1 MKGVGR
7 VFFWPQAGKRLE
19 KIAFQPLENHRENVE
34 TLLQLW
40 TREGEFAVDEATHQ
54 RLLGAAEHHDWGK
67 PQTFRIVPPKGN
79 GGWSY
84 SFAGHRFRLPEG
96 LNDPYARAIERGH
109 HDYSTP
115 EVVQAAYQ
123 LMAQERQGLDPD
135 TVRRRF
141 ASDLYT
147 YQMCDQIEAE
157 LSSRIWAGEARET
170 PFLAFEVSPRGV
182 QSQKL
187 PFPYGTE
194 PLEFQLDP
202 FPFANPP
209 VLTFRFQVHELPKEW
224 QWDGSLA
231 EAERARTLE
240 GLALNEAQE
249 VVVTVRLVP
258 IALEVRADEA
268 AIAGDCE
275 AMYRSATG
283 FKPNALQREV
293 WNRLNGSD
301 DALLL
306 MAPTGSGKTEAATLP
321 LLARNRRVVLVLPA
335 KALLEDHRV
344 RFESILSNLSRVS
357 RRTYRLIVD
366 TGDRMEY
373 GLFSDGQSKTSPK
386 RHLYRGDLIL
396 TTLDKLL
403 YRYFGYD
410 PERKSYTYPLRLG
423 QPSTA
428 FVFDEAHTYE
438 GTAFTN
444 FSRLLEALYLRSHPL
459 VVMTATLPKDHQ
471 ESLGKGF
478 SLLDFTEAQQAK
490 ALEEEMGRG
499 PYAGQ
504 RKLIFLEEEAPTEVF
519 EVHKAARRRTLL
531 RELNTVWTGSERVI
545 LSLDRVK
552 DAAEVYR
559 ELKQA
564 RLSNLSPLAAPTR
577 EALCHANLFLYHG
590 RLDPEW
596 RRWIY
601 ARVRELDK
609 EERPYVL
616 VSTSA
621 IEVGVDLNATHLI
634 TEICAPEALVQRAGR
649 VNRRGTVAG
658 AEVRVV
664 GSSIPEYLNPFGE
677 DGESLGRYTELLRE
691 LGALGPEEARRLIAV
706 YPRPILQDPRA
717 EVAFRLLSRYVYDYR
732 LEYKPLHELGF
743 IATRSW
749 EPTLTV
755 VVRED
760 EEDPWEVEVPVG
772 RLSYGSKQ
780 ADLASR
786 PEEAKNWRL
795 EVYRVHRDADKSLEG
810 RWERL
815 TSWGDLYRGRYRLVF
830 QGDWARTYQRDEG
843 LVELPRI
850 FRRERWS
857 SDPPLRVRLRTW
869 LYEEEGTEGAFYYSE
884 ENLGRGKGKR
894 QGRPIVLCYLADTAL
909 EDS

>member
-7 VFFWPQAGKRLE
+7 VFFWPQAGRRLE
-19 KIAFQPLENHRENVE
+19 KIAFQPLENHRENVK

-40 TREGEFAVDEATHQ
+40 IREGEFAADEATYE

-67 PQTFRIVPPKGN
+67 PQTFRIVPPEGN

-84 SFAGHRFRLPEG
+84 SFKGHRFRLPEG

-115 EVVQAAYQ
+115 EVVRAAYQ
-123 LMAQERQGLDPD
+123 LMEQEHQGLDPD

-141 ASDLYT
+141 ASDLYI

-157 LSSRIWAGEARET
+157 LSGWIWAGEARET

-182 QSQKL
+182 QSQNP

-202 FPFANPP
+202 FPFAKPP
-209 VLTFRFQVHELPKEW
+209 ELIFRFQLHELSREW
-224 QWDGSLA
+224 QWDGNLA
-231 EAERARTLE
+231 ECARALER
-240 GLALNEAQE
+240 LALNGAQE
-249 VVVTVRLVP
+249 VAVAVRLVP
-258 IALEVRADEA
+258 LALEARSVEA
-268 AIAGDCE
+268 EIAGDCE
-275 AMYRSATG
+275 TMYRSAAG
-283 FKPNALQREV
+283 LKPNALQREV
-293 WNRLNGSD
+293 WNRLDGSD

-306 MAPTGSGKTEAATLP
+306 MAPTGSGKTEAATVP

-335 KALLEDHRV
+335 KALLEDHLV
-344 RFESILSNLSRVS
+344 RFERILGNLSKTS
-357 RRTYRLIVD
+357 RRSYRLIVD
-366 TGDRMEY
+366 TGDRVEY
-373 GLFSDGQSKTSPK
+373 RLFRSGQDSISPK

-403 YRYFGYD
+403 YRYFGYG

-444 FSRLLEALYLRSHPL
+444 FSRLLEALYLRGHPL

-478 SLLDFTEAQQAK
+478 GLLDFTEVQQAK

-504 RKLIFLEEEAPTEVF
+504 RKLIFLEEETQTEDF
-519 EVHKAARRRTLL
+519 EAHKAARRQTLL
-531 RELNTVWTGSERVI
+531 EQLKAVWTGSERVI

-559 ELKQA
+559 ALKQA
-564 RLSNLSPLAAPTR
+564 PFPNLFPLSAPTQ
-577 EALCHANLFLYHG
+577 EALGQANLLLYHG

-596 RRWIY
+596 RRWVY
-601 ARVRELDK
+601 ARVRELDEK
-609 EERPYVL
+609 ERPYVL

-664 GSSIPEYLNPFGE
+664 GSSIPKYLNPFGE
-677 DGESLGRYTELLRE
+677 DGESLEQYIKLLRGLE
-691 LGALGPEEARRLIAV
+691 SLGPEEARRLVEA

-717 EVAFRLLSRYVYDYR
+717 EVAFRLFSRYVYDYR
-732 LEYKPLHELGF
+732 LEYEPLHKLGF

-760 EEDPWEVEVPVG
+760 EKDPWEIEVPVS

-780 ADLASR
+780 AHLAPK

-810 RWERL
+810 RWEPL
-815 TSWGDLYRGRYRLVF
+815 TNWGDLYRGRYRLVF

-850 FRRERWS
+850 FRRERWL
-857 SDPPLRVRLRTW
+857 SDPPLKVRLRTW

-884 ENLGRGKGKR
+884 ESLGRGKGKR
-894 QGRPIVLCYLADTAL
+894 QGRPIILYYLADTAL